1 MRKMIS
7 NVVFTMNR
15 PLQLEA
21 YLETLYRH
29 MPQELI
35 QTYIIYKVDLFDE
48 QYSELF
54 KRFTHCKVVREKN
67 FYSDFL
73 SLFEQID
80 TKYILFGTD
89 DVAYFDSVNL
99 DIIDETFDRFPQD
112 IFGFSL
118 RLSPQNLSGQGDS
131 ITEIK
136 VAGERVYRLNW
147 KDRQDR
153 IAKYPFELNS
163 TIYRMDL
170 VRDIVAHVAR
180 QRLLLKKFFARE
192 SILVKSLSRIM
203 SMKHFLISINTFHD
217 PNTLEGYCYR
227 WCKSHKSKVPDYL
240 YFQKLC
246 ASAIQINRVNTSVDN
261 LIDGSGEHTVEALN
275 EKYRQGYRFDIEAI
289 ERNRPEETHVG
300 QRYFRLT
307 KND

>member
-1 MRKMIS
+1 MIS

-54 KRFTHCKVVREKN
+54 KRFPHCSVIKEKI

-73 SLFEQID
+73 SLLNQLD

-89 DVAYFDSVNL
+89 DVVYFDSVNFAV
-99 DIIDETFDRFPQD
+99 IDETFKNFSHD

-118 RLSPQNLSGQGDS
+118 RLSPVSFRAGNDT
-131 ITEIK
+131 ITEVE
-136 VAGERVYRLNW
+136 VAAQTLYKLNW
-147 KDRQDR
+147 KNGQSRD
-153 IAKYPFELNS
+153 AKYPFELNS
-163 TIYRMDL
+163 TVYRTAL
-170 VRDIVAHVAR
+170 VRDVVAHLVKE
-180 QRLLLKKFFARE
+180 RLLLKKFFARGAM
-192 SILVKSLSRIM
+192 LMKSLSRII
-203 SMKHFLISINTFHD
+203 SMKHFLISISTFHD

-227 WCKSHKSKVPDYL
+227 WCKRNKSKVPDYL

-261 LIDGSGEHTVEALN
+261 PFDGSSEYNVEVLN
-275 EKYRQGYRFDIEAI
+275 EKYKQGYRFDIEAI
-289 ERNRPEETHVG
+289 EKNRPEETHVG
-300 QRYFRLT
+300 QRYFRLI
-307 KND
+307 KNG